1 MRKVKLILK
10 VLPLL
15 FVFGLLHYVLPQHDI
30 AKITSTTEIEQN
42 LSWVNRVFYAQADS
56 GNVASDKRYI
66 RSINTERRKTYLF
79 GFYPRDAYGVMVYRN
94 EDTGWIWPPY
104 FKFDTSDLH
113 AEADAASS
121 LTGREQWV
129 VITHYGWRNKF
140 VSIYPNA
147 VGIREISGPDVR
159 IIPWFNLFFFAFLIV
174 AYFFLRA
181 MWRQFKERSVD
192 PLLQDAGEV
201 WNKVDGHTDVATAK
215 ARGVFGRFK
224 VWLATWRKK

>member
-159 IIPWFNLFFFAFLIV
+159 IIPWFNLFFFAFLIF

-181 MWRQFKERSVD
+181 MWRQFRERSVD
-192 PLLQDAGEV
+192 PLLQDASEV
-201 WNKVDGHTDVATAK
+201 WDKVDGHADVAGAK

-224 VWLATWRKK
+224 AWLATWQKK